1 MDQIYLFYFV
11 RFYFRQTNVQSADS
25 CQVKFMDTTWFTLHG
40 TETEEMMSHGCHVRV
55 RVRGCRI
62 GEINHFV
69 KWEVSYLEEGN
80 STIYPATCNHASIK

>member
-1 MDQIYLFYFV
+1 
-11 RFYFRQTNVQSADS
+11 
-25 CQVKFMDTTWFTLHG
+25 
-40 TETEEMMSHGCHVRV
+40 MSHGCHV

-80 STIYPATCNHASIK
+80 STICPATMHLSIKKWKYERVDRTRTKQTTRSLQMQLHAIEDRL

>member
-1 MDQIYLFYFV
+1 
-11 RFYFRQTNVQSADS
+11 
-25 CQVKFMDTTWFTLHG
+25 MDTTWFPLHG
-40 TETEEMMSHGCHVRV
+40 TETEDMMSHGCHV

-80 STIYPATCNHASIK
+80 STICPATCIYQLKNGNMKELIEQGQSKQQEASKCSSMQ